1 MISCW
6 QCLKEQHQR
15 GYQSEQIQQ
24 KDPVA
29 LSLSIVCFLCYNAAT
44 THVGGTDS
52 VIQHSAEVSSATPF
66 PSTAAALDVHVMEN
80 TPLMK
85 DSGAVVQTL
94 PATSATERLGSG
106 ISDPSLTT
114 GDALD

>member
-1 MISCW
+1 MVSIRNWKIATSSDDFLLAVFKGTASERIPVRTNTAKRSC
-6 QCLKEQHQR
+6 CPLAVN
-15 GYQSEQIQQ
+15 S
-24 KDPVA
+24 
-29 LSLSIVCFLCYNAAT
+29 
-44 THVGGTDS
+44 
-52 VIQHSAEVSSATPF
+52 
-66 PSTAAALDVHVMEN
+66 LDVHVMEN